1 MKDSYLIGIMQ
12 GRLSEK
18 PGQPL
23 QSFPWDS
30 WKKEFERANSIGFSQ
45 IEWLVDG
52 VNDNNNPIASKTGQK
67 KILELSIKYGIGVK
81 SLCAHSLID
90 GDLLHTSVL
99 NVENAKRKFSQ
110 ILSWASAINIEFI
123 ILPIMDAMS
132 IQNDNAKEKLKNI
145 LHEVVNIDHP
155 TILLESDLPAL
166 QLKFFLDAV
175 EIDNLG
181 ILYDLGNATAMGFD
195 IESELRILHKYIK
208 EVHIK
213 DRYKNNGGSA
223 RLGIADTQFKIAIQT
238 LKELS
243 WQGSFVLET
252 PIFDDWKDEAKANFT
267 FTRRMIDPITRN
279 CKEYL

>member
-1 MKDSYLIGIMQ
+1 
-12 GRLSEK
+12 
-18 PGQPL
+18 
-23 QSFPWDS
+23 
-30 WKKEFERANSIGFSQ
+30 
-45 IEWLVDG
+45 
-52 VNDNNNPIASKTGQK
+52 
-67 KILELSIKYGIGVK
+67 
-81 SLCAHSLID
+81 
-90 GDLLHTSVL
+90 
-99 NVENAKRKFSQ
+99 
-110 ILSWASAINIEFI
+110 LSWASAINIEFI

-145 LHEVVNIDHP
+145 LHEVVNTDHP

-166 QLKFFLDAV
+166 QLKFFLDEV

-223 RLGIADTQFKIAIQT
+223 RLGIADTQFKVAIQT

-243 WQGSFVLET
+243 WQGSFILET
-252 PIFDDWKDEAKANFT
+252 PILNDWSTEAYSNYNFT
-267 FTRRMIDPITRN
+267 ADLVN
-279 CKEYL
+279 